1 METIEMSYIAL
12 IVDKI
17 VHYALRASKIFVVRY
32 ILYEGARFDFPL
44 WLLACSLLQFSH
56 RLTLLSTGINARI
69 RTC

>member
-1 METIEMSYIAL
+1 METIEISYIAL
-12 IVDKI
+12 IGDKI
-17 VHYALRASKIFVVRY
+17 VHYVLRASKIFVVRY